1 MKVMLF
7 TVAASLVLSFS
18 PMAQA
23 DDFAVTSPALRLDG
37 NNVNLNFN
45 IAGIPAAQRDVK
57 IMFCGVCQGG
67 RFTETTEIQN
77 GNDWYS
83 STGNNKSTVKEMVQ
97 AGWFIQSVFN
107 LNATQMYV
115 VFIK

>member
-1 MKVMLF
+1 MKKILLISALL
-7 TVAASLVLSFS
+7 TTSFS
-18 PMAQA
+18 SIAQTNE
-23 DDFAVTSPALRLDG
+23 FAVTNPAFRLDG

-45 IAGIPAAQRDVK
+45 IAGIPPAQRDVK

-77 GNDWYS
+77 GLDWYLGTS
-83 STGNNKSTVKEMVQ
+83 NNKSTVKEMVQ
-97 AGWFIQSVFN
+97 AGWFIQSIFN